1 MAVEGLGA
9 LNDCVMQLTTSADGV
24 EDVLVEVAEVLHRRV
39 PAFIA
44 HTACKPTVGVSI
56 WADKIR
62 PGARMKS

>member
-1 MAVEGLGA
+1 
-9 LNDCVMQLTTSADGV
+9 MQLTTSADGV